1 MEQNQTSKEISSGIS
16 FLTPCFFEI
25 MIRQYAI
32 KRRHPLTTS
41 LIQRFFLQNYIW
53 QTVQNRTMNYTSL
66 PVVNQERSLTD
77 QPLLG
82 FVSEQSNA
90 YFKKNAS
97 KSVSFIAWP

>member
-1 MEQNQTSKEISSGIS
+1 
-16 FLTPCFFEI
+16 
-25 MIRQYAI
+25 
-32 KRRHPLTTS
+32 
-41 LIQRFFLQNYIW
+41 
-53 QTVQNRTMNYTSL
+53 MNYTSL